1 MANGVY
7 EHSRVLTGTLS
18 ALADNRTGPGATAD
32 VSRSISGVSLNVDC
46 LLASCDAFGY
56 RVPISRGRNRRRVV
70 RLGVRTRGVA
80 QAGRKCIGWR
90 KEGRGRDFLPFFRV
104 VRTRRSEGVRVAEL
118 ASVLVQ

>member
-56 RVPISRGRNRRRVV
+56 RVSISRGRNPCHVV
-70 RLGVRTRGVA
+70 RLGVERAESPGRAGNASGGVKK
-80 QAGRKCIGWR
+80 G
-90 KEGRGRDFLPFFRV
+90 EGGTSFP
-104 VRTRRSEGVRVAEL
+104 SS
-118 ASVLVQ
+118 ASCVLVEVKASALPNWQAF